1 MKNKDFDIFSS
12 LVGETICYCQ
22 VIENDLTV
30 IYSSLISDKYEEMI
44 EKFDEL
50 SDKNFGFLLVK
61 LEDRH
66 FLSKGEAYLLN
77 KMRVIRN
84 YLCHETYLSFIY
96 LRDEEKDEAM
106 KEEYR
111 KIHRYRTSLRKTA
124 KRLED
129 IKVKE
134 VESFKKRHG

>member
-1 MKNKDFDIFSS
+1 MESKYFEVFSS
-12 LVGETICYCQ
+12 LVGETLCYCQ

-30 IYSSLISDKYEEMI
+30 IYSSLISDNYEEMV

-61 LEDRH
+61 LEGRH
-66 FLSKGEAYLLN
+66 FLSKREAHLLN

-84 YLCHETYLSFIY
+84 YLCHDTYLSFIY
-96 LRDEEKDEAM
+96 LRDEKKDENM
-106 KEEYR
+106 KKEYR
-111 KIHRYRTSLRKTA
+111 KIHRYRTSLRKAA
-124 KRLED
+124 KTLED

-134 VESFKKRHG
+134 VESFKERHR